1 MVVLRE
7 EATRSECGGKKE
19 KIRAGGLR
27 SARGEGNQENKII
40 FFFLRRRFLSAS
52 ATIFLALFLLR
63 TGGGGLASVGYPRR
77 GPCRRAQPT
86 GNMLLALKNGLFFV
100 CWWELSRANVD

>member
-1 MVVLRE
+1 MVLRE

-19 KIRAGGLR
+19 K
-27 SARGEGNQENKII
+27 SAPAVCARRGEGNQENKII
-40 FFFLRRRFLSAS
+40 FCFLRRRFLSAS

-100 CWWELSRANVD
+100 CWWELSRANGD